1 MGILEKYQIV
11 SMLGTGE
18 TSSFRAQ
25 EVSTGRPVVVHQFLR
40 GQTSVNQPDL
50 MSMVLKYLSRADAP
64 GIENYLDSGDDGDS
78 VFIVTTDVPECLNL
92 RQWLQTMAV
101 ALGDVPTYSEPAPAD
116 L

>member
-64 GIENYLDSGDDGDS
+64 GIPPAAPPPSQ
-78 VFIVTTDVPECLNL
+78 PEVDEFDLMFNNPGG
-92 RQWLQTMAV
+92 QKPA
-101 ALGDVPTYSEPAPAD
+101 AEPSPPKPLAP
-116 L
+116 LPPPEP